1 MEYCFLGSV
10 LTGLYLY
17 LGNIISSGGKPKM
30 EWMFFLQLLIM
41 GLILFSYLNI
51 MSRYYRI
58 NYEKIGIGDP
68 F

>member
-1 MEYCFLGSV
+1 
-10 LTGLYLY
+10 
-17 LGNIISSGGKPKM
+17 M

-58 NYEKIGIGDP
+58 NYEKMELETLFDKVKKGS
-68 F
+68 